1 LAWFKYC
8 GKPININDLD
18 ALKSNY
24 EMNKSILIEC
34 VVECIRNGVEQ
45 TNVNKED
52 MANALLQFFV
62 EYQWKNNPGNASN
75 IHFILSTPRRERA

>member
-1 LAWFKYC
+1 MAGFKYC

-18 ALKSNY
+18 TLKSNY
-24 EMNKSILIEC
+24 DMNKSILIEC

-45 TNVNKED
+45 SNVNKED
-52 MANALLQFFV
+52 MANAVLQFFV